1 MQRLIMYVLGL
12 GVVVLVV
19 VIAAKSMATHAPLV
33 ASGGGDAGAP
43 LTSDAASPG
52 TSGGGEAARAD
63 AGSAVTPTDLTATDE
78 SHDLRAA
85 LALAV
90 PPGPARQV
98 RVGVVLVQYDGAQGA
113 GPKARSKRDALTI
126 AQKLADEARSDF
138 RAAVQHGDSGSS
150 DDIGHIQRGV
160 LDGPVESALFALP
173 VGGVSDV
180 IDTPRGFWIAKRLE

>member
-19 VIAAKSMATHAPLV
+19 VIAAKSMANHAPLV
-33 ASGGGDAGAP
+33 ASDGGAP
-43 LTSDAASPG
+43 LVSDAAVPSGQITSP
-52 TSGGGEAARAD
+52 D
-63 AGSAVTPTDLTATDE
+63 AGLGLGSRPDVP
-78 SHDLRAA
+78 AA
-85 LALAV
+85 DDPRNDIQLLANAAS
-90 PPGPARQV
+90 PERQGSARQV
-98 RVGVVLVQYDGAQGA
+98 HVGVILVQYDGAQGA
-113 GPKARSKRDALTI
+113 GPKARSKKDAQAL

-138 RAAVQHGDSGSS
+138 RAAAQRGDTGSS

-160 LDGPVESALFALP
+160 LDAPVEAALFALP

>member
-12 GVVVLVV
+12 AVVVLVV
-19 VIAAKSMATHAPLV
+19 VIAAKSMATHAPLI
-33 ASGGGDAGAP
+33 ASDAGAP

-63 AGSAVTPTDLTATDE
+63 AGSAETPTDLAAANE
-78 SHDLRAA
+78 PHDLRAA

-98 RVGVVLVQYDGAQGA
+98 RVGVVLVQYEGAQGA
-113 GPKARSKRDALTI
+113 GPRARSKKDAQMI

-160 LDGPVESALFALP
+160 LDGPIESTLFALP